1 MSDFLQFN
9 SEKPITD
16 FIGFNGPRI
25 LWIIA
30 IGFMF
35 DRIPYL
41 VAFLTASYAND
52 EINKILKLIIR
63 EKRPENGQSFSG
75 EKYEGAHQ
83 YGMPSGHAQSAFF
96 SVAFLY
102 LVTRSSALL
111 IVGCCIAALTIYQRF
126 VSKKHTAG
134 QLVIGA
140 GVGVLV
146 AFVSFVIAKRVIPWF
161 MKNRG

>member
-1 MSDFLQFN
+1 MSNFLQFN
-9 SEKPITD
+9 SEKSITE
-16 FIGFNGPRI
+16 FIGFNGPR
-25 LWIIA
+25 LCWIIA
-30 IGFMF
+30 ILCMV

-41 VAFLTASYAND
+41 AAFLIASYVND

-75 EKYEGAHQ
+75 EKYVGAHQ
-83 YGMPSGHAQSAFF
+83 YGMPSGHAQSVIF
-96 SVAFLY
+96 SVVFLY
-102 LVTRSSALL
+102 LVTRSPALL

-134 QLVIGA
+134 QLAVGA

-146 AFVSFVIAKRVIPWF
+146 ATGSFVIAKRAIPWI
-161 MKNRG
+161 MKNRS